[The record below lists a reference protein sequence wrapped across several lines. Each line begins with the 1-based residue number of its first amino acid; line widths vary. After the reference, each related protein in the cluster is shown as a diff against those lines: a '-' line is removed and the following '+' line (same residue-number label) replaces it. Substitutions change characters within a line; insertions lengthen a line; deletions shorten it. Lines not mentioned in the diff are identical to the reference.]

1 MLFYIIT
8 NSNQETQLE
17 TLNSLHRKSFDSSDD
32 FSDLLIQFIKI
43 HRYNKERPYHFDKI
57 SDVIRH
63 IIYSFKS
70 IKQSLIIVITEKLWR
85 EIMP

>member
-32 FSDLLIQFIKI
+32 FSDLLIQLIKI
-43 HRYNKERPYHFDKI
+43 HRYNKERPYHLT
-57 SDVIRH
+57 
-63 IIYSFKS
+63 KS
-70 IKQSLIIVITEKLWR
+70 L
-85 EIMP
+85 M